1 MTTAKDIL
9 GEATAMLDARASD
22 RDKPDGERS
31 MGKIVG
37 CFNIATGHS
46 LSERDG
52 WLFMVFL
59 KAVRAATTPHG
70 KPDDYID
77 GPAYFALA
85 GEAALREYP
94 LPSYVLPISSEELE
108 DIKEKY
114 STDSKPTSSTY
125 TFVGTPA
132 VESNN
137 GKLTIID
144 REAYRKYKGGAV

>member
-1 MTTAKDIL
+1 MTAKDIL
-9 GEATAMLDARASD
+9 GKAAAMLDARAND

-37 CFNIATGHS
+37 CFNIATGHN

-85 GEAALREYP
+85 GEAAETSSSRHKQGGLID
-94 LPSYVLPISSEELE
+94 LSEEAA
-108 DIKEKY
+108 
-114 STDSKPTSSTY
+114 SKIL
-125 TFVGTPA
+125 G
-132 VESNN
+132 
-137 GKLTIID
+137 
-144 REAYRKYKGGAV
+144 RR